1 MLESWC
7 RIVQW
12 IMKTPNTTFS
22 GCRFAPPLML
32 SLDRGNMDQASTY
45 NPDWVAARYDEY
57 GEHEWERFS
66 RSPVDAVSLFIHT
79 H

>member
-1 MLESWC
+1 
-7 RIVQW
+7 
-12 IMKTPNTTFS
+12 
-22 GCRFAPPLML
+22 ML